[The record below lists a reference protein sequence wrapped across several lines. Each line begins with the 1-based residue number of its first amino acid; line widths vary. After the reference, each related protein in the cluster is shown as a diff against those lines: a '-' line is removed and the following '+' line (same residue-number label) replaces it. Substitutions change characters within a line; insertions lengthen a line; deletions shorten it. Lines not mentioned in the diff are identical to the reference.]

1 MVTTPN
7 PRFGIGLF
15 MTSSLLLINYII
27 DSRFERNIIKNLN
40 IALYCLSLVFFL
52 RVTSI
57 VAFIQD
63 PLKDFIIVIP
73 DNIAYSENKNGQIVR
88 SDNSEQCWVN
98 KFCVPTYSKNV
109 EIEKINLNYKKI
121 KIAELKN

>member
-1 MVTTPN
+1 M
-7 PRFGIGLF
+7 L
-15 MTSSLLLINYII
+15 
-27 DSRFERNIIKNLN
+27 K
-40 IALYCLSLVFFL
+40 LSFFFL